1 MPKSAGVSFVSEY
14 HMDGNATTGGPIIA
28 ASFNKTETRLRLK
41 TGGKD
46 NISFS
51 LHIRNQTSRLLS
63 RVAHFPFEE
72 FRCTGTNCYS
82 FLAKSSFGVVRSCLK
97 SHPQFMWIK
106 DFNIVYC
113 MSVRSSN
120 LAHWLTQLSLSLAPA
135 EYSLF
140 EETCEGEIHWS
151 SGTPISYH

>member
-1 MPKSAGVSFVSEY
+1 MILSIFAC
-14 HMDGNATTGGPIIA
+14 NAYPAAQRYCRQLIA
-28 ASFNKTETRLRLK
+28 AARTALPP
-41 TGGKD
+41 
-46 NISFS
+46 IQ
-51 LHIRNQTSRLLS
+51 QTSRLLS
-63 RVAHFPFEE
+63 RVAYFPFEE

-120 LAHWLTQLSLSLAPA
+120 LAHWLSQLSLSLATA

-151 SGTPISYH
+151 SGTPISCHSPLLWLNITQSDG